1 MPITVVVGAQNGD
14 EGKGKVSDIFAA
26 RADYNIRYYGGAN
39 AGHTTLNDLGEFK
52 LHLSPCGILR
62 GRPSILA
69 NGMVIEPNTL
79 VEEIRYLQ
87 NRRIAV
93 SPKLLM
99 VSDRAHFVMPWHLL
113 EDEAVETFSGRGGVG
128 STKRGIAYAYADKMR
143 RRGFRP
149 ADFLAHSREQMATK
163 VYDRMVQERERIHF
177 MYGPQFYYTGGL
189 AKAMDEC
196 IQAIYKLLPYVT
208 RTEEVL
214 RKALKDGAH
223 LLFEGAQGYYLDID
237 FGRYPFV
244 TSSSPCAGGIYQGA
258 GIPPTEVPRV
268 IGVAK
273 VYETYVGSGPFPT
286 EFDKDLG
293 GFVRSRG
300 KEFGTTTGRPRRV
313 GWLDIPMLRTSVEAN
328 GCQEIILVKTDILS
342 GLSPLKIAVGYQL
355 NGGRCD
361 YVPSTAEEHA
371 LCAPVYKEVPGWD
384 YPLEQ
389 AKSLGEIEQNAP
401 QLLDYARMIES
412 QVGAKV
418 IALSTGAHHDQT
430 FFF

>member
-14 EGKGKVSDIFAA
+14 EGKGKVVDIYSPS
-26 RADYNIRYYGGAN
+26 ADYVSRYYGGAN
-39 AGHTTLNDLGEFK
+39 AGHTIINHSGEYK
-52 LHLSPCGILR
+52 LHLIPGGILR
-62 GRPSILA
+62 GKPSVLA
-69 NGMVIEPNTL
+69 NGMVIEPNTF
-79 VEEIRYLQ
+79 VEEVRYLL
-87 NRRIAV
+87 NKGIAV
-93 SPKLLM
+93 RPGLLM

-113 EDEAVETFSGRGGVG
+113 EDEAVENSSGRGGVG

-149 ADFLAHSREQMATK
+149 ADFLARREQMTAR
-163 VYDRMVQERERIHF
+163 VCDRMVQERERIRF
-177 MYGPQFYYTGGL
+177 MYGANLDYAGGL
-189 AKAMDEC
+189 NKTLVQCVD
-196 IQAIYKLLPYVT
+196 AICQLLPYVT

-214 RKALKDGAH
+214 RHALKDGAH

-237 FGRYPFV
+237 FGRYPYV

-286 EFDKDLG
+286 EFDEDLG

-328 GCQEIILVKTDILS
+328 GCEEIILVKTDILS
-342 GLSPLKIAVGYQL
+342 GLSSLKIAVGYNL
-355 NGGRCD
+355 NGERCD

-371 LCAPVYKEVPGWD
+371 LCAPVYREVPGWD

-401 QLLDYARMIES
+401 QLLEYARMIES
-412 QVGAKV
+412 RVGARV
-418 IALSTGAHHDQT
+418 IALSTGPHHDQT